1 MRERGGWVVRG
12 DGVRLETKAGASHLV
27 GNVQSIGV
35 QAIADCSDSLTTATV
50 RKISERLARQ
60 VTDAAGSSRYY
71 ASLQI
76 RPLQVLVAAGASID
90 FRGRGRPPSPSP
102 LLLLARHE
110 PPPPTTLPTAQQARP
125 RRGQRRGH
133 HDVRLRGNRR
143 RLCCS
148 LRIRQPGLPL
158 VVYRDALRNQTIARP
173 RPGRSSTSGKNNAV
187 SAARRPRCG
196 GCGRRSRGGGRICAN
211 GDSKRRPNL
220 ARPRRAAAAKRWRW
234 EARQKDQPLDP
245 RGSFDHCGCIV
256 AVASCI
262 GVVRMCVHAFVE

>member
-12 DGVRLETKAGASHLV
+12 DGARLETKASASHLV

-50 RKISERLARQ
+50 RKSPREIPAKKRL
-60 VTDAAGSSRYY
+60 VTDAARWRYLRKFR
-71 ASLQI
+71 S
-76 RPLQVLVAAGASID
+76 LQVLVAAGASTL
-90 FRGRGRPPSPSP
+90 FFCSTSSSLALSSS
-102 LLLLARHE
+102 LLLRSHCHE

-148 LRIRQPGLPL
+148 LRIRQPRLPL
-158 VVYRDALRNQTIARP
+158 VVYRDAVPNQTIARP

-196 GCGRRSRGGGRICAN
+196 GCGRRSRGGGRMAQT
-211 GDSKRRPNL
+211 
-220 ARPRRAAAAKRWRW
+220 ATAKGAQTWQGQGEQRQQGGWRW
-234 EARQKDQPLDP
+234 EARQKGPAARP
-245 RGSFDHCGCIV
+245 EVASIICGCIAAV
-256 AVASCI
+256 AVYR
-262 GVVRMCVHAFVE
+262 V